1 MAKKKKK
8 KPAQKTATTDID
20 AAVAETGEA
29 AVGMSAVIETA
40 EDLASQVHDEI
51 TKADLSVAESRV
63 SASLQ
68 GSDCTLMREGSVINV
83 YGPTAVAVKNASAKV
98 WRVLGQ
104 LRREKK
110 IDKYPEVKTFIA
122 PK

>member
-8 KPAQKTATTDID
+8 TSKKTATADID

-29 AVGMSAVIETA
+29 TAGMSAVIETV
-40 EDLASQVHDEI
+40 EDLAVQVHDEI
-51 TKADLSVAESRV
+51 TKAELSAEDQQISDC
-63 SASLQ
+63 LQ

-83 YGPTAVAVKNASAKV
+83 YGPTAVSVKNASAKV